1 MYNIHITYGHLNMSY
16 IENMLPV
23 GQPKQTDDAITFSQ
37 QVFVNFDTFAEKG
50 DVQILWS

>member
-1 MYNIHITYGHLNMSY
+1 MYNIHITYGDLNMLY

-37 QVFVNFDTFAEKG
+37 QIFVHFDAFAEKG
-50 DVQILWS
+50 ELALSN